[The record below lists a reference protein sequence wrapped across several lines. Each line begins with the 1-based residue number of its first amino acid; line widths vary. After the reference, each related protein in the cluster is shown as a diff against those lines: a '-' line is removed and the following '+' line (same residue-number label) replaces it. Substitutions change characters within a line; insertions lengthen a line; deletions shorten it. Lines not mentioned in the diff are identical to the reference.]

1 MYGISRTVRAVD
13 GVSFELYPNEIY
25 GVAGESS
32 CGKTT
37 LIKVISGNIKAP
49 LKVNSGSIDYQF
61 GSYDVDMLT
70 VSKEEMRRNVRWKQI
85 SYVMQG
91 SMSVL
96 NPVRKIIKT
105 FEDIVDTHEPIKDK
119 KKFLEQTTAHVNRLG
134 LPTEVLNSYPHQLS
148 GGMRQRVAIALA
160 TVFQPRLILAD
171 EPTTALDVVVQR
183 GVLQMLKDIQAM
195 SSNTVLLVT
204 HDMAVHANVADRVMI
219 MYAGRIAEEAP
230 TEIIFNAPLHPYTKH
245 LIRSLPMIG
254 ERSNKA
260 SLRGTPPNLAN
271 PPSGCRFHE
280 RCPDVMDICRTEV
293 PEMVT
298 VRRSTSRGLPPGEG
312 ELPMSATD
320 KLLDVQ
326 HVTVEFHIGGVV
338 GGSLLV
344 AVNDISFSLD
354 EDRPEIFTLAGES
367 GSGKTTLSR
376 LLLHD
381 LDPTRGKV
389 CLKGAIWQPYK
400 SEPSS
405 RSS

>member
-1 MYGISRTVRAVD
+1 MALLSVNNLCAYYQTEMYGISRTVRAVD
-13 GVSFELYPNEIY
+13 GVSLELLPNEIY

-37 LIKVISGNIKAP
+37 LIKVISGNIKPP

-61 GSYDVDMLT
+61 GSRTVDMLHI
-70 VSKEEMRRNVRWKQI
+70 SKDELRRNVRWKEI

-105 FEDIVDTHEPIKDK
+105 FEDIVDTHDPITDK
-119 KKFLEQTTAHVNRLG
+119 KKFLEKVTTHVNLLG

-160 TVFQPRLILAD
+160 TLFQPSLIIAD

-183 GVLQMLKDIQAM
+183 GVLQMIKDIQAM
-195 SSNTVLLVT
+195 SGNTVLLVT

-230 TEIIFNAPLHPYTKH
+230 TESIFNAPLHPYTQH

-260 SLRGTPPNLAN
+260 SLKGTPPNLAN
-271 PPSGCRFHE
+271 PPSGCRFHA
-280 RCPDVMDICRTEV
+280 RCPNVMEVCRTEV
-293 PEMVT
+293 PDLVPVKERHRVACHLIQE
-298 VRRSTSRGLPPGEG
+298 TS
-312 ELPMSATD
+312 
-320 KLLDVQ
+320 Q
-326 HVTVEFHIGGVV
+326 
-338 GGSLLV
+338 
-344 AVNDISFSLD
+344 
-354 EDRPEIFTLAGES
+354 
-367 GSGKTTLSR
+367 
-376 LLLHD
+376 
-381 LDPTRGKV
+381 
-389 CLKGAIWQPYK
+389 
-400 SEPSS
+400 
-405 RSS
+405 